1 MIVSLVPPPFMAP
14 ISTYHNLILHGS
26 VTASSSRSWGGSG
39 AGVLCGWGSAE
50 VISHI
55 RVELL
60 GRLLGRLCAASTA
73 PLGSGGSTLGHAA
86 LARISTRLRGC
97 ALGLSLGLSC
107 ALGQSLVCRDHLVG
121 LACTNN
127 NLNLDGAA
135 VDEQAVQLLEGL
147 ASTICL
153 AENDRC
159 DTTALRVGA
168 VGQLDPLDRANGLN
182 EVFLSGKSVS
192 EFEVVWQIDA
202 VSER

>member
-1 MIVSLVPPPFMAP
+1 LSSL
-14 ISTYHNLILHGS
+14 
-26 VTASSSRSWGGSG
+26 R
-39 AGVLCGWGSAE
+39 
-50 VISHI
+50 
-55 RVELL
+55 
-60 GRLLGRLCAASTA
+60 
-73 PLGSGGSTLGHAA
+73 
-86 LARISTRLRGC
+86 
-97 ALGLSLGLSC
+97 C